1 MHPYSLV
8 YITNDGEINVPMRMG
23 KRALDL
29 FKKLSYG
36 KITIEEEQL
45 KAFNLKTKSGKFM
58 NQYVD
63 LLDLVK
69 KHLSGEEKI
78 VELQSIFNPE
88 GSIIGKSSGNFN
100 YEVISY
106 LIVS

>member
-1 MHPYSLV
+1 
-8 YITNDGEINVPMRMG
+8 
-23 KRALDL
+23 
-29 FKKLSYG
+29 
-36 KITIEEEQL
+36 
-45 KAFNLKTKSGKFM
+45 M

-88 GSIIGKSSGNFN
+88 GSIIGKSSGDFN